1 MVSIVNWGAL
11 RKAIFLSTTGI
22 ELCSGRY
29 WDKRAALYNEHIPQ
43 TSQLTKLQ
51 LSAINLLPDY
61 TVLDIGAGK
70 GRITVPVAKRVKQV
84 TAVDPSEKMLA
95 ILKAYAEKESVSN
108 ISCVNLPWEALDVG
122 CSILPHDVVI
132 ASMSLFMVDLEK
144 ELKKMDAAARKS
156 VYLFMSASKWM
167 DDEMQ
172 NAIYGAPIYAGSD
185 HLYIFNMLYDL
196 GILANVKVWDYDAK
210 QSYANLN
217 DAVSNFMEHYNLLP
231 KKEGA
236 LRGHL
241 QRILVEDEHRLWLK
255 RKRKVAMIWWRK
267 A

>member
-1 MVSIVNWGAL
+1 MVGIVNWDAL
-11 RKAIFLSTTGI
+11 RKSIFLSTTGV

-29 WDKRAALYNEHIPQ
+29 WDKRAVLYNEPITQ
-43 TSQLTKLQ
+43 TSQLTALQ
-51 LSAINLLPDY
+51 LSALNLLPDY

-70 GRITVPVAKRVKQV
+70 GRITIPVAKRVRHV

-95 ILKAYAEKESVSN
+95 ILKAYAEKEGVSN

-122 CSILPHDVVI
+122 RSILPHDVVI

-144 ELKKMDAAARKS
+144 ELKKMDAAAKS
-156 VYLFMSASKWM
+156 CVYLFMSASKWM

-172 NAIYGAPIYAGSD
+172 KAVYGASIYAGSD
-185 HLYIFNMLYDL
+185 PLYVFNMLYDL
-196 GILANVKVWDYDAK
+196 GILANVEVWDYDAE
-210 QSYANLN
+210 QSYANLD
-217 DAVSNFMEHYNLLP
+217 DAVTKSMEHYNLLP
-231 KKEGA
+231 KKESA
-236 LRGHL
+236 LRDYL
-241 QRILVEDEHRLWLK
+241 QGILVEDEHRLWLK